1 MHNYTQIKSRKEE
14 MSLSFQSNPNNHV
27 QKLRSI
33 TAYKQ
38 LNLNKKKTI
47 KHRSSLKMSHKTP
60 ENSRKIQNQTVPE
73 K

>member
-38 LNLNKKKTI
+38 INLKKKNNQTQI
-47 KHRSSLKMSHKTP
+47 QP
-60 ENSRKIQNQTVPE
+60 ENEPQNTG

>member
-1 MHNYTQIKSRKEE
+1 

-38 LNLNKKKTI
+38 LNLKKKKNNQTQI
-47 KHRSSLKMSHKTP
+47 QP
-60 ENSRKIQNQTVPE
+60 ENEPQNTG